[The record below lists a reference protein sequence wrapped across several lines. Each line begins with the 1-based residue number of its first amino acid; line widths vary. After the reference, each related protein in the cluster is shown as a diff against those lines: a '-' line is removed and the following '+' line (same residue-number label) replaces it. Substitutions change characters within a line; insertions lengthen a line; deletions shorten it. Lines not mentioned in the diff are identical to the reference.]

1 MVPNER
7 KRSFGKICLLKK
19 GKMNPSQA
27 SRDHGKPLAFL
38 EGQLDG
44 MRAGW
49 HGDYPCITIH
59 PHAFFLLDFDRSTED
74 APRKGHDIECCCAS
88 SKQAS
93 SGNVRAAQEL
103 LADMNEIAGIQ
114 ACLDSELDVIASAIS
129 FNIGVPIAVQRVDQL
144 LEDKRYSAELLMST
158 RCTRSLH
165 TSHTLHAG

>member
-1 MVPNER
+1 MKFP
-7 KRSFGKICLLKK
+7 
-19 GKMNPSQA
+19 
-27 SRDHGKPLAFL
+27 PLAIEQMMQYTEAPL
-38 EGQLDG
+38 SDPSATRMWSSWLAAE
-44 MRAGW
+44 AG
-49 HGDYPCITIH
+49 
-59 PHAFFLLDFDRSTED
+59 
-74 APRKGHDIECCCAS
+74 
-88 SKQAS
+88 

-103 LADMNEIAGIQ
+103 LADMNENAGIQ

>member
-1 MVPNER
+1 
-7 KRSFGKICLLKK
+7 
-19 GKMNPSQA
+19 
-27 SRDHGKPLAFL
+27 
-38 EGQLDG
+38 

-114 ACLDSELDVIASAIS
+114 ACLDSELDVMAEAFRRAKQAIKKASKQAAS
-129 FNIGVPIAVQRVDQL
+129 KEAERGRDRETERKRDRQT
-144 LEDKRYSAELLMST
+144 DKKERL
-158 RCTRSLH
+158 RF
-165 TSHTLHAG
+165 G